1 MKKLFLLIAILGT
14 YAGAL
19 AQDANPKFNKKLA
32 DSLGADEY
40 GMKMYTMVILK
51 SGPVKIEDKVV
62 RDSIFRGHM
71 NNIGRMAKMGKLVM
85 AGPFET
91 NDLKYRGIYIFN
103 ATLDETK
110 QLVLSDPAVKAKV
123 LDTEIFQ
130 WYGSAALLLT
140 VDAHETL
147 WTKKP

>member
-1 MKKLFLLIAILGT
+1 VKKIWILVALLGT
-14 YAGAL
+14 YGL
-19 AQDANPKFNKKLA
+19 AAAQTTNPKFNKKLA

-51 SGPVKIEDKVV
+51 TGPVKVEDKTV

-71 NNIGRMAKMGKLVM
+71 NNIGRMAKMGKLVV
-85 AGPFET
+85 AGPFES
-91 NDLKYRGIYIFN
+91 NDLNYRGIYIFN

-110 QLVLSDPAVKAKV
+110 ELVQTDPAVKAKI
-123 LDTEIFQ
+123 LDPEIFQ
-130 WYGSAALLLT
+130 WYGSAALPLYLN
-140 VDAHETL
+140 VHETL

>member
-1 MKKLFLLIAILGT
+1 MKKIWILLALLGT
-14 YAGAL
+14 YGL
-19 AQDANPKFNKKLA
+19 AAAQTTNPKFNKKLA

-51 SGPVKIEDKVV
+51 TGPVKVEDKTV

-71 NNIGRMAKMGKLVM
+71 NNIGRMAKMGKLVV
-85 AGPFET
+85 AGPFES
-91 NDLKYRGIYIFN
+91 NDLNYRGIYIFN

-110 QLVLSDPAVKAKV
+110 ELVQTDPAVKAKI
-123 LDTEIFQ
+123 LDPEIFQ
-130 WYGSAALLLT
+130 WYGSAALPLYLN
-140 VDAHETL
+140 VHETL

>member
-1 MKKLFLLIAILGT
+1 MKEIWILVALLGT
-14 YAGAL
+14 YGL
-19 AQDANPKFNKKLA
+19 AAAQSTNPKFNKKLA

-51 SGPVKIEDKVV
+51 TGPVKVEDKTV

-71 NNIGRMAKMGKLVM
+71 NNIGRMAKMGKLVV
-85 AGPFET
+85 AGPFES
-91 NDLKYRGIYIFN
+91 NDLNYRGIYIFN

-110 QLVLSDPAVKAKV
+110 ELVQTDPAVKAKI
-123 LDTEIFQ
+123 LDPEIFQ
-130 WYGSAALLLT
+130 WYGSAALPLYLN
-140 VDAHETL
+140 VHETL

>member
-1 MKKLFLLIAILGT
+1 VKKIWILLALLGT
-14 YAGAL
+14 YGL
-19 AQDANPKFNKKLA
+19 AAAQTTNPKFNKRLA

-51 SGPVKIEDKVV
+51 TGPVKVEDKTV

-71 NNIGRMAKMGKLVM
+71 NNIGRMAKMGKLVV
-85 AGPFET
+85 AGPFES
-91 NDLKYRGIYIFN
+91 NDLNYRGIYIFN

-110 QLVLSDPAVKAKV
+110 ELVQTDPAVKAKI
-123 LDTEIFQ
+123 LDPEIFQ
-130 WYGSAALLLT
+130 WYGSAALPLYLN
-140 VDAHETL
+140 VHETL

>member
-1 MKKLFLLIAILGT
+1 VKKIWILLALLGT
-14 YAGAL
+14 YGL
-19 AQDANPKFNKKLA
+19 AAAQTTNPKFNKKLA

-51 SGPVKIEDKVV
+51 TGPVKVEDKTV

-71 NNIGRMAKMGKLVM
+71 NNIGRMAKMGKLVV
-85 AGPFET
+85 AGPFES
-91 NDLKYRGIYIFN
+91 NDLNYRGIYIFN

-110 QLVLSDPAVKAKV
+110 ELVQTDPAVKAKI
-123 LDTEIFQ
+123 LDPEIFQ
-130 WYGSAALLLT
+130 WYGSAALPLYLN
-140 VDAHETL
+140 VHETL

>member
-1 MKKLFLLIAILGT
+1 MKKIWILVALLGT
-14 YAGAL
+14 YGL
-19 AQDANPKFNKKLA
+19 AAAQTTNPKFNKKLA

-51 SGPVKIEDKVV
+51 TGPVKVEDKTV

-71 NNIGRMAKMGKLVM
+71 NNIGRMAKMGKLVV
-85 AGPFET
+85 AGPFES
-91 NDLKYRGIYIFN
+91 NDLNYRGIYIFN

-110 QLVLSDPAVKAKV
+110 ELVQTDPAVKAKI
-123 LDTEIFQ
+123 LDPEIFQ
-130 WYGSAALLLT
+130 WYGSAALPLYLN
-140 VDAHETL
+140 VHETL